1 MIRIQQ
7 LGQIKLFNKKKMRVL
22 LFLSIFGF
30 STSWL
35 SATELDNFY
44 GSQHQNVYT
53 CLGSSQKINYELLL
67 PRDFEMVK
75 KNQKLPLFVV
85 FDMQNKSIYKNAL
98 NTIDYLS
105 SLNNLPSS
113 CIMGVGFNDGMQR
126 FTLSQYSADNQGLE
140 TFLTD
145 TKTLIDQL
153 IQLHSINV
161 SNIILIGHS
170 RTGYIASQFL
180 FNYPE
185 YITAAIVGSSQDV
198 STKKEIQIV
207 EKFINTIEEKKLKRY
222 FLFSSGLEKWGDG
235 DEEQTT
241 NLIRFFD
248 RQKSKFLIA
257 EGQQF
262 KCDHNSSLGYALTAN
277 ISKLFLG
284 YNYAFQEG
292 FNLINSGTK
301 SIYLKED
308 YEKIYQRI
316 SDSTGINVDLDI
328 IFYISFFYAYLN
340 DYSGHYQENKLLN
353 ARAVLTEGMAK
364 YESDYRFILHYIT
377 LLIEEGK
384 LPEAKNYLSE
394 NLSKFHNFEWESQEN
409 FQLELNEI
417 LDFFKSE

>member
-7 LGQIKLFNKKKMRVL
+7 LGQIKIFNKKKMKVL
-22 LFLSIFGF
+22 LVLSIFGF
-30 STSWL
+30 SATWL
-35 SATELDNFY
+35 RATELDNFY
-44 GSQHQNVYT
+44 GSQEENVYT
-53 CLGSSQKINYELLL
+53 CPGSSQKINYELLF

-85 FDMQNKSIYKNAL
+85 FDKQNKSIYKNAL

-113 CIMGVGFNDGMQR
+113 CVLGIGFNDGMQR
-126 FTLSQYSADNQGLE
+126 FTLSQYSSDNQGLE

-161 SNIILIGHS
+161 SNILLIGHS

-185 YITAAIVGSSQDV
+185 YITAAIVGSAQDV

-222 FLFSSGLEKWGDG
+222 FLFSSGMESWGDG
-235 DEEQTT
+235 DEEQTK
-241 NLIRFFD
+241 NLIHFFD
-248 RQKSKFLIA
+248 KNKSKYLVS

-262 KCDHNSSLGYALTAN
+262 KCDHNSSLGYALTSN
-277 ISKLFLG
+277 ISKLFQG
-284 YNYAFQEG
+284 YNCAFQEG
-292 FNLINSGTK
+292 FNLVNSGTN
-301 SIYLKED
+301 SNYVQED
-308 YEKIYQRI
+308 YEKIYKRI

-353 ARAVLTEGMAK
+353 ARAVLTEGMTK
-364 YESDYRFILHYIT
+364 YELEYRFILHYIN
-377 LLIEEGK
+377 LLLEEGK
-384 LPEAKNYLSE
+384 LDEAKSYFAE
-394 NLSKFHNFEWESQEN
+394 NLSKFHNFKWASQEN
-409 FQLELNEI
+409 LQLELNEI
-417 LDFFKSE
+417 SNFFKSE